1 MRPSAS
7 PFQNNQTSS
16 NPRAHSPGSMN
27 LRHRGPARSATF
39 AEGCSSNLNHERR
52 NSTFS
57 DSVSEARNSIRS
69 STDDLF
75 FPRAAKGTYDA
86 ADAPNEESHWHS
98 APLGLAL
105 LPAIAGVFFQNGSAV
120 VTDVTL
126 LVLAAIFL
134 NWSVRLPWDWY
145 RSAQAIRQDKFYDAI
160 EIPVDIEIDH
170 SQDAKKDSAPAKK
183 RTTDTASTASRE
195 LQIHEILALASCFI
209 FPLIGTWLLHAIRSK
224 LSRPSEGLVSNYNL
238 TIFLLA
244 SEIRPFAHLL
254 RMVQARTLHL
264 QRVVATSTEAP
275 KDRIDASK
283 IMDLSKR
290 LEELEA
296 HVAET
301 AAARL
306 ASSQE
311 QLSQPQAQ
319 DSLVSQTT
327 VEVRKSVQPDIDAL
341 NRAMRRYEKRT
352 AMTSFQTDSRLDAL
366 EGQVRDAISL
376 AAAAQRSS
384 VRKPRNSVFMLLEWL
399 YMLAMLPAQVF
410 VSLAVLPLHV
420 ARRCLRF
427 IQDMLFSKSHPQQKS
442 AKGKMPQDRKARS
455 PKRSRRVPQ
464 QDPAEAKG
472 LKSIREYT

>member
-7 PFQNNQTSS
+7 PFQNDQTS
-16 NPRAHSPGSMN
+16 NPRAHSPGSMS
-27 LRHRGPARSATF
+27 LRQRGPARSATF
-39 AEGCSSNLNHERR
+39 AEGCASNLKNERR

-75 FPRAAKGTYDA
+75 FPRADKGAYDA

-105 LPAIAGVFFQNGSAV
+105 LPAVAGIFFQNGSAV

-145 RSAQAIRQDKFYDAI
+145 HSAQAVRQDKFYDAT
-160 EIPVDIEIDH
+160 EIPVDIEIHH
-170 SQDAKKDSAPAKK
+170 SQDAKEHSGPAKQ
-183 RTTDTASTASRE
+183 RMTDTASAARRE
-195 LQIHEILALASCFI
+195 LHIHEILALASCFI
-209 FPLIGTWLLHAIRSK
+209 FPLVGTWLLHAIRSK

-254 RMVQARTLHL
+254 RMVQARTLYL
-264 QRVVATSTEAP
+264 QRVVASSTEPP

-283 IMDLSKR
+283 IIDLSKR

-306 ASSQE
+306 ASSHGQAH
-311 QLSQPQAQ
+311 PQTQ

-327 VEVRKSVQPDIDAL
+327 AEVRKSVQPDIDAL
-341 NRAMRRYEKRT
+341 NRAVRRYEKRT
-352 AMTSFQTDSRLDAL
+352 TMTSFQIDSKLEVL

-376 AAAAQRSS
+376 AAATQRSN
-384 VRKPRNSVFMLLEWL
+384 VRKPTNPVFGLLKWL
-399 YMLAMLPAQVF
+399 YTLAMLPTQIF
-410 VSLAVLPLHV
+410 VSLAVLPFHV
-420 ARRCLRF
+420 ARRCLQF
-427 IQDMLFSKSHPQQKS
+427 IQDILFSKSQPQIKPTQ
-442 AKGKMPQDRKARS
+442 GTTPEEKARS
-455 PKRSRRVPQ
+455 GKRPRRVPQ
-464 QDPAEAKG
+464 QDPLQTKG
-472 LKSIREYT
+472 LKTIREYT

>member
-1 MRPSAS
+1 MRPSTS
-7 PFQNNQTSS
+7 PFQNNQTS

-39 AEGCSSNLNHERR
+39 AEGCSSNLKNERR

-75 FPRAAKGTYDA
+75 FPRAAKGSYDA

-145 RSAQAIRQDKFYDAI
+145 RSAQAIRQDKFYDAN

-170 SQDAKKDSAPAKK
+170 SQDAKEDSVPAKK
-183 RTTDTASTASRE
+183 RITDTASAASRE

-264 QRVVATSTEAP
+264 QRVVASSTEAP

-283 IMDLSKR
+283 IIDLAKR

-306 ASSQE
+306 ASSQD
-311 QLSQPQAQ
+311 QQSQPQAH
-319 DSLVSQTT
+319 DSLVSQSTA
-327 VEVRKSVQPDIDAL
+327 EVRKSVQPDIDAL
-341 NRAMRRYEKRT
+341 NRAVRRYEKRT
-352 AMTSFQTDSRLDAL
+352 ALSSFQMDSRLEAL

-384 VRKPRNSVFMLLEWL
+384 IRKPRSSVFVFLEWL
-399 YMLAMLPAQVF
+399 YALAMLPAQVF
-410 VSLAVLPLHV
+410 MSLAVLPFHV

-427 IQDMLFSKSHPQQKS
+427 FQGVLFSKPHPQPKPAS
-442 AKGKMPQDRKARS
+442 GKMPQDRKARS
-455 PKRSRRVPQ
+455 PKRPRRVPQ
-464 QDPAEAKG
+464 QDQAETKG

>member
-1 MRPSAS
+1 
-7 PFQNNQTSS
+7 
-16 NPRAHSPGSMN
+16 
-27 LRHRGPARSATF
+27 
-39 AEGCSSNLNHERR
+39 
-52 NSTFS
+52 
-57 DSVSEARNSIRS
+57 
-69 STDDLF
+69 
-75 FPRAAKGTYDA
+75 
-86 ADAPNEESHWHS
+86 
-98 APLGLAL
+98 
-105 LPAIAGVFFQNGSAV
+105 
-120 VTDVTL
+120 
-126 LVLAAIFL
+126 
-134 NWSVRLPWDWY
+134 
-145 RSAQAIRQDKFYDAI
+145 
-160 EIPVDIEIDH
+160 
-170 SQDAKKDSAPAKK
+170 
-183 RTTDTASTASRE
+183 
-195 LQIHEILALASCFI
+195 
-209 FPLIGTWLLHAIRSK
+209 
-224 LSRPSEGLVSNYNL
+224 
-238 TIFLLA
+238 
-244 SEIRPFAHLL
+244 
-254 RMVQARTLHL
+254 MVQARTLHL

-352 AMTSFQTDSRLDAL
+352 TMTSFQTDSRLDAL

>member
-7 PFQNNQTSS
+7 PFQNNQTS

-39 AEGCSSNLNHERR
+39 AEGCSSNLKSERR

-75 FPRAAKGTYDA
+75 FPRAAKGSYDA

-145 RSAQAIRQDKFYDAI
+145 RSAQAIRQDKFYDAN

-170 SQDAKKDSAPAKK
+170 SQDAKEDSVPAKK
-183 RTTDTASTASRE
+183 RTIDTASAASRE

-264 QRVVATSTEAP
+264 QRVVASSTETP

-283 IMDLSKR
+283 IIDLSKR

-306 ASSQE
+306 ASSQD
-311 QLSQPQAQ
+311 QQSQPQAH

-327 VEVRKSVQPDIDAL
+327 AEVRKSVQPDIDAL
-341 NRAMRRYEKRT
+341 NRAVRRYEKRT
-352 AMTSFQTDSRLDAL
+352 ALTSFQTDSRLEAL
-366 EGQVRDAISL
+366 EGQVQDAISL

-384 VRKPRNSVFMLLEWL
+384 VRKPRSSVFVFFEWL
-399 YMLAMLPAQVF
+399 YALAMLPAQVF
-410 VSLAVLPLHV
+410 MSLAVLPFHV

-427 IQDMLFSKSHPQQKS
+427 IQGVLFSKPHPQPKP

-455 PKRSRRVPQ
+455 PKRPRRVPQ
-464 QDPAEAKG
+464 QDPAETKG